1 MNKKILVI
9 NAGSSSIKFKVY
21 DYDKLVVLASGLC
34 ERIFIDGHI
43 NVSRTQDKKNV
54 DKKVAMPN
62 HTVAIE
68 IALDV
73 LKELNVINSYE
84 EIVGIGH
91 RVAMGGDAF
100 KTSTIIDDEA
110 NLNLVGEYGK
120 IAPLHNLPEKE
131 VVLVFKKLIPWAKNV
146 GVFDTSFHTTMP
158 QFNYDYTL
166 NRDLTKKYK
175 IRRYGFHGT
184 SYRYVTQKMQQ
195 ILNKDKPNLIICHIG
210 NGASICCV
218 KEAKSYDTTMGF
230 SPLSGLAM
238 GTRCGDIDA
247 SVALFLL
254 RQNYSVQEVD
264 DFLNKKAGLL
274 GLCGFSDTRDVCN
287 QAEKNDQSAI
297 LARQIQIKR
306 IANYIVQYIN
316 ELDNKVDAIVFTAG
330 CGENDGDLPI
340 EVTKEIKSTRLS
352 VNCQKSHAKYDDYI
366 KISKPFPFSKIKIF
380 KIHTNEEL
388 MIAADTK
395 KLIS

>member
-1 MNKKILVI
+1 MDKKILVI

-21 DYDKLVVLASGLC
+21 DYEKLVVLASGLC

-43 NVSRTQDKKNV
+43 NATNLVTKEKIDKKI
-54 DKKVAMPN
+54 AMPD
-62 HTVAIE
+62 HAKAVQ

-73 LKELNVINSYE
+73 LKKLEVIKSYD

-100 KTSTIIDDEA
+100 KASTSIDDKK
-110 NLNLVGEYGK
+110 NLTLVGEYGK
-120 IAPLHNLPEKE
+120 IAPLHNLPERD
-131 VVLVFKKLIPWAKNV
+131 VVLVFKKLIPKAKNV

-158 QFNYDYTL
+158 PKNYDYTL
-166 NRDLTKKYK
+166 ERNITSKYK

-184 SYRYVTQKMQQ
+184 SYRYVTEKMQQ
-195 ILNKDKPNLIICHIG
+195 ILNKKEPNLIICHIG

-218 KEAKSYDTTMGF
+218 KKGKSYDTTMGF

-254 RQNYSVQEVD
+254 RQKYSVQEVD

-274 GLCGFSDTRDVCN
+274 GLCGFSDTRDVC
-287 QAEKNDQSAI
+287 QKASEKNQDAI
-297 LARQIQIKR
+297 LARQIQVQR

-330 CGENDGDLPI
+330 CGENDGQLPI
-340 EVTKEIKSTRLS
+340 EVADQIKIVKLKIDSNRT
-352 VNCQKSHAKYDDYI
+352 HAKYDDFV
-366 KISKPFPFSKIKIF
+366 KVSKPFSKIKVY

-388 MIAADTK
+388 LIAADTK
-395 KLIS
+395 KIIG

>member
-1 MNKKILVI
+1 MDKKILVI

-21 DYDKLVVLASGLC
+21 DYEKLTALASGLC

-43 NVSRTQDKKNV
+43 STTNLINKQKIDKKI
-54 DKKVAMPN
+54 AMPD
-62 HTVAIE
+62 HAKAAQ

-73 LKELNVINSYE
+73 LKKLEVIKTYD

-100 KTSTIIDDEA
+100 KKSTSIDDEK
-110 NLNLVGEYGK
+110 NLTLVGEYGK
-120 IAPLHNLPEKE
+120 IAPLHNLPERD
-131 VVLVFKKLIPWAKNV
+131 VVLVFKKLIPKAKNV

-158 QFNYDYTL
+158 QKNYDYTL
-166 NRDLTKKYK
+166 PRNITNKYK

-184 SYRYVTQKMQQ
+184 SYSYVTKKMQQ
-195 ILNKDKPNLIICHIG
+195 ILHKKAPNLIICHIG

-218 KEAKSYDTTMGF
+218 KNGKSYDTTMGF
-230 SPLSGLAM
+230 SPLAGLVM

-254 RQNYSVQEVD
+254 RQKYSVQEAD

-274 GLCGFSDTRDVCN
+274 GLCGFSDTRDVCQKASEKN
-287 QAEKNDQSAI
+287 QAAI
-297 LARQIQIKR
+297 LARQIQVQR

-340 EVTKEIKSTRLS
+340 EVADQIKIVKLKIDSNKT
-352 VNCQKSHAKYDDYI
+352 CAKYDDFI
-366 KISKPFPFSKIKIF
+366 KVSKLFSKIKVY
-380 KIHTNEEL
+380 KVHTNEEL
-388 MIAADTK
+388 LIASDTK
-395 KLIS
+395 QIIG